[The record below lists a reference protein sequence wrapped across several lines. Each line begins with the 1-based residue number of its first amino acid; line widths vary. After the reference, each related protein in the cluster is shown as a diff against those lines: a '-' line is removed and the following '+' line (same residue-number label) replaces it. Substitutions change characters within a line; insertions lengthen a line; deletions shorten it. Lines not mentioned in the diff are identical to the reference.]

1 MELPDD
7 LGLIKFGNPLEKA
20 RPEYIIP
27 IEFYGRVESDASGK
41 THCWLDTIT
50 TFAMPYDQP
59 IPGYNNNC
67 TCNTM
72 RLWAAKSPKSFDL
85 SYCEYFFIYIMLSN
99 KLSH

>member
-7 LGLIKFGNPLEKA
+7 WLKFGNPLEKA
-20 RPEYIIP
+20 RPEYMIP